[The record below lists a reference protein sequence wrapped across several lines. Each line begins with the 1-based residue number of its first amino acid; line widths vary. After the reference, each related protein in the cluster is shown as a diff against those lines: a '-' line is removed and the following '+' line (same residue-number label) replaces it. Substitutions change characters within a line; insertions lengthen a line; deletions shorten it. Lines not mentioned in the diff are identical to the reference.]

1 MKNITYL
8 LGAGASYNAL
18 PIQQELGEKMIELA
32 DIMKSL
38 NLKDN
43 SINTIIKNLKEF
55 GKKALEFGTIDTYA
69 RKLSFH
75 KEDVLQ
81 LEKLKKTVSLFFT
94 IWQFVDD
101 DTTDLKIFKNKE
113 EDNSIIRKAKT
124 IDSRYISL
132 MATILEKV
140 KENIKIKDNINFVT
154 WNYDLQL
161 ELAAKQFCNGND
173 GKGKIKWKDFEK
185 VIRFNSAIED
195 GSNLKI
201 CHLNGFCG
209 YYDIAFM
216 NEKKENLNVL
226 DTIKSKDIQGILND
240 IFNDNTGL
248 NYKSDFNKYINYAW
262 EEENNLTKKAIKQA
276 EQIFE
281 KTDILVVIGYSF
293 PTFNKDIDKLLFDKL
308 KSNVE
313 IYYQD
318 LNSIE
323 RISHLVKNKNIEVQA
338 KKDLLQFFLP
348 YDF

>member
-18 PIQQELGEKMIELA
+18 PIQQELGEKMIELSKIIEHLDFKEEKIDLFA
-32 DIMKSL
+32 D
-38 NLKDN
+38 D
-43 SINTIIKNLKEF
+43 LKEF

-75 KEDVLQ
+75 KNSLSELK
-81 LEKLKKTVSLFFT
+81 ELKKTISLFFT

-262 EEENNLTKKAIKQA
+262 EEENNLTKEAIEQA